1 MSSYFPLESD
11 SSNLGGRGNEYQAF
25 GPVRQQPYFSSPSRS
40 AASYSH
46 GGPSS
51 FEGYQPRHPVPARP
65 PSYFE
70 QLAGIG
76 LGVGNLLAENLLS
89 HPCVVLRR
97 QCQVNNRAGHYHL
110 TPFTFAPVIY
120 NLEVNQGIFCLW
132 KGVSGTV
139 VLRGLCFLSD
149 NVFGDLLGL
158 PKEVTRFSS
167 FNRIC
172 KHLALKTIT
181 FTLTAPFAIASFIET
196 VESVGA
202 SEPRRVFDCIRD
214 GLARLAE
221 DLSGHRSSRRL
232 PIWILLGPSV
242 TLSLSH
248 YIIASITRY
257 GVHSLVKK
265 KVLSKP
271 AQQRTLFDDF
281 FPDLFAA
288 FASNLLADAILFP
301 LETVVHRLYLQGT
314 RTLVD
319 NLDSGTGVISITTRY
334 EGFVDCFRSI
344 VREEGFGGLYKA
356 FGALMLQYALHMLV
370 LRLLRVVFEQLEET
384 MRPKP
389 APEPGPSR
397 QHRPAGEQ
405 D

>member
-1 MSSYFPLESD
+1 
-11 SSNLGGRGNEYQAF
+11 
-25 GPVRQQPYFSSPSRS
+25 
-40 AASYSH
+40 
-46 GGPSS
+46 
-51 FEGYQPRHPVPARP
+51 
-65 PSYFE
+65 
-70 QLAGIG
+70 
-76 LGVGNLLAENLLS
+76 
-89 HPCVVLRR
+89 
-97 QCQVNNRAGHYHL
+97 VNNRNTGHYHL

-132 KGVSGTV
+132 KGVSGVV

-149 NVFGDLLGL
+149 NVFGDLMGL
-158 PKEVTRFSS
+158 PKEVTRYSS
-167 FNRIC
+167 ANKIF
-172 KHLALKTIT
+172 KHLALKSIT
-181 FTLTAPFAIASFIET
+181 FVLTTPFAIASFVET

-202 SEPRRVFDCIRD
+202 SEPRRVFDCLRE

-232 PIWILLGPSV
+232 PIWVLLGPSV
-242 TLSLSH
+242 AHRLSH
-248 YIIASITRY
+248 YVIASMTHY

-265 KVLSKP
+265 NVLNKP
-271 AQQRTLFDDF
+271 NQQRTLFDDF

-288 FASNLLADAILFP
+288 FASNLLADAILYP

-319 NLDSGTGVISITTRY
+319 DLNTGTGVISITTRY

-344 VREEGFGGLYKA
+344 IREEGFGGLYKA
-356 FGALMLQYALHMLV
+356 FGALVLQYALHMAV

-389 APEPGPSR
+389 LPEASTSR
-397 QHRPAGEQ
+397 QQPHRPTGEE
-405 D
+405 DDDRAPLR